1 MACPSVQPS
10 PALPTRCTGPAV
22 PPAPRTATAV
32 TVPAWRKCPPF
43 LPRPQPQRAWGP
55 GQPSTPRS
63 ALQDAGP
70 ISEGCFCPE
79 GMTLFSTNV
88 DICVPAGCHS
98 RFYGQAW
105 GWRGGPSTRA
115 AVQLHPGAFCHGGGQ
130 GLWPP
135 GSYLGLSVPPG
146 CLGPHGEPVEPGHT
160 VTVDCQECTCD
171 GVARTLRCRTQPCP
185 PPPVCPELGLV
196 PMPAAPQAGQCCP
209 QYSCGEPW
217 VGGARAASPTSA
229 EGHARTS
236 SGLESFAMRG
246 CGAGSWGPHP
256 RKKVSHCPLLRPPWC
271 PQWSVPPGEPHHLPP
286 GRSGHPETPGGR
298 TGS

>member
-1 MACPSVQPS
+1 MCGGPEAGRACPLLGPLLLRSATVRAEAGRPHCCLPHLWAPPPRASGAAHASEAPS
-10 PALPTRCTGPAV
+10 CRLRCVPGPPSCLWAVWLAEGRGSRV
-22 PPAPRTATAV
+22 PP
-32 TVPAWRKCPPF
+32 
-43 LPRPQPQRAWGP
+43 
-55 GQPSTPRS
+55 
-63 ALQDAGP
+63 LQ
-70 ISEGCFCPE
+70 
-79 GMTLFSTNV
+79 
-88 DICVPAGCHS
+88 
-98 RFYGQAW
+98 
-105 GWRGGPSTRA
+105 
-115 AVQLHPGAFCHGGGQ
+115 
-130 GLWPP
+130 
-135 GSYLGLSVPPG
+135 
-146 CLGPHGEPVEPGHT
+146 PGHT

-171 GVARTLRCRTQPCP
+171 GVARTLRCRTRPCP